1 MSKAFNKF
9 RREEMQR
16 ALQEKPAIEH
26 PLLSAIQ
33 FDQYTQQYGGATMD
47 VKTNKVLEPGETDVV
62 LVGGEKDTAGKRIPT
77 TYYGKT
83 RKGSGPKETRLS
95 PAQILSEKARVM
107 RATRGREGAMV
118 GSYIS
123 EDEPHK
129 GVQIDAS
136 AGVTDRSQVI
146 PTLRARNEES
156 AWDNKNQT
164 LIMNPY
170 YKPRGRKK

>member
-1 MSKAFNKF
+1 MSRAFNKF
-9 RREEMQR
+9 RKQEMQR
-16 ALQEKPAIEH
+16 VLTEKPDFEN

-33 FDQYTQQYGGATMD
+33 FDQYTQEHGGATMD
-47 VKTNKVLEPGETDVV
+47 PKTFQILEPGKTDVV
-62 LVGGEKDTAGKRIPT
+62 LVGGEKDASGKRIPT

-83 RKGSGPKETRLS
+83 RKGSQPSSTRLS
-95 PAQILSEKARVM
+95 PAEVLKEAGRI
-107 RATRGREGAMV
+107 TRLTGSRPGAMV

-129 GVQIDAS
+129 GVQLDAS
-136 AGVTDRSQVI
+136 AGITDRSQVI
-146 PTLRARNEES
+146 PTLAARNEES